1 MTSLSRH
8 GQRRMALTFS
18 WVATTTTT
26 NICPFPMA
34 RAVSSD
40 AGTPY
45 QAIKEL
51 ASRLKQAELVRLPRL
66 ETSPEAM
73 EPRSK
78 LEEKR
83 RGSEIAGELCQNYE
97 KLPAL
102 KLPLTDTCERA
113 RIMMFLSR
121 ECSPKMDVVSKAS
134 QQFVERWNAGVPM
147 SIRLQANS
155 IAHLQKA
162 STPAYEEIL
171 EYILKRDALTGMRFL
186 IALRV
191 DILRALDWI
200 RASVKDD
207 ERFPHLEDLDAYL
220 LRLFS
225 LWFSPGMLELKR
237 ITYDET
243 PASVIEFIATREA
256 VHPMKSL
263 DDLRTRLG
271 AGRRVLALFHPLL
284 KNEPLLF
291 VHVALT
297 HDVPSAM
304 KQVMEVFPDQSPTCA
319 TFYSITNAQ
328 PALAG
333 IGLGEYL
340 LKESIALLKDEFP
353 SLQTFVTLSPI
364 PKFRK
369 WLEEKIQQNN
379 DHGRFFDD
387 SVLSKEEWNL
397 LTDSGMVQRD
407 DPWSSLLKYLKNAD
421 LSVLSADLEQV
432 AVLCPIL
439 TKLSARYIVME
450 KHRGKP
456 LDGVARFHLSNGAI
470 VHRVNFGADMTRKD
484 RKSVV

>member
-1 MTSLSRH
+1 M
-8 GQRRMALTFS
+8 
-18 WVATTTTT
+18 
-26 NICPFPMA
+26 
-34 RAVSSD
+34 
-40 AGTPY
+40 
-45 QAIKEL
+45 
-51 ASRLKQAELVRLPRL
+51 KQTELVRLPRM

-78 LEEKR
+78 IEEKR
-83 RGSEIAGELCQNYE
+83 RGSEIACEVCQSYE
-97 KLPAL
+97 TLPSL

-134 QQFVERWNAGVPM
+134 QQFVERWSAGVPM
-147 SIRLQANS
+147 STRLQANS

-186 IALRV
+186 IALRI

-200 RASVKDD
+200 RASAKDD

-304 KQVMEVFPDQSPTCA
+304 TQVMDILPDHSPTCA

-328 PALAG
+328 PALVG

-387 SVLSKEEWNL
+387 SVLSKEEFDL
-397 LTDSGMVQRD
+397 LTESGMVQRD
-407 DPWSSLLKYLKNAD
+407 DPWNSLLKYLESAN
-421 LSVLSADLEQV
+421 LSASADPEHA
-432 AVLCPIL
+432 AVLRPIL
-439 TKLSARYIVME
+439 TKLAARYIVME

-470 VHRVNFGADMTRKD
+470 VHRVNFAADLTRKGIQNSFGIMMNYRYD
-484 RKSVV
+484 LDAIEDNQRVFEAGYQIQVSSDVQQWLPLDSGPTASKL